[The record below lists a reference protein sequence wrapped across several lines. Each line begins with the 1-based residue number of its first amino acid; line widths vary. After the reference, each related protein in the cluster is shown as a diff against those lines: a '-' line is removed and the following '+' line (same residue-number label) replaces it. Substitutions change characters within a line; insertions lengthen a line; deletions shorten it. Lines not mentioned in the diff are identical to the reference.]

1 MSHYHK
7 LLQRSPGGV
16 SSILNISGVRIVEE
30 STKTPPPPG
39 AAGSAYPAD
48 WAWSVRFAGWTGGAQ
63 HIEDHPWNGNN
74 QISGRVI
81 SDEADG
87 IKYHQ
92 GIIKGG
98 TVFEFAFRP
107 SAVPSANKSAD
118 EVVDGMT
125 DPNGNVIDFSDYK
138 FMTFYFKYLNVV
150 DQPTDFMNHV
160 YWSVEDVAEPQ
171 NNSFGSAGNLPIIR
185 RSLTPFGDT
194 PTTPIAGGQPQ
205 AGGTDFVDNE
215 YISVCYDMSINS
227 GAAYTVPEARS
238 WPDMGVGNILEHIGS
253 IHFHGGGESS
263 ELLFYGA
270 VLSKIDN
277 TNESIYNPTLPIAL
291 VV

>member
-30 STKTPPPPG
+30 STKTPP
-39 AAGSAYPAD
+39 AAAASSYPAD
-48 WAWSVRFAGWTGGAQ
+48 WAWSVRFAGWSGGAA
-63 HIEDHPWNGNN
+63 HIEAHPWNID
-74 QISGRVI
+74 QLSGRVI

-87 IKYHQ
+87 VKYHQ
-92 GIIKGG
+92 GLVKGG

-107 SAVPSANKSAD
+107 SSVPSANKSAD

-125 DPNGNVIDFSDYK
+125 DPNGNVIDFGDYK
-138 FMTFYFKYLNVV
+138 FMTFYFKYLSVV
-150 DQPTDFMNHV
+150 DQPSDFMNHV
-160 YWSVEDVAEPQ
+160 YWSAEDKYDPEPGE
-171 NNSFGSAGNLPIIR
+171 FGSAGNQAGNPPSIR

-194 PTTPIAGGQPQ
+194 PTTPIAGG
-205 AGGTDFVDNE
+205 TSFVDNE
-215 YISVCYDMSINS
+215 YISVCYDMRINS
-227 GAAYTVPEARS
+227 GAPYTTPATS
-238 WPDMGVGNILEHIGS
+238 WAVMGVGKILEHLGS
-253 IHFHGGGESS
+253 IHFHGGGEGS
-263 ELLFYGA
+263 ELLYYGA